1 MAKAPTRAKAKL
13 STPKAVRAKDK
24 AIVIT
29 TPALVAFS
37 YQDVSYQID
46 VARSKVYR
54 RFIEIEK
61 SKQYSIINAYR
72 GTRPAV

>member
-1 MAKAPTRAKAKL
+1 MAKTPARAKAKL
-13 STPKAVRAKDK
+13 VTSKAVRAKDK
-24 AIVIT
+24 AMVTT
-29 TPALVAFS
+29 TPALVSFS
-37 YQDVSYQID
+37 YQDVAYQID